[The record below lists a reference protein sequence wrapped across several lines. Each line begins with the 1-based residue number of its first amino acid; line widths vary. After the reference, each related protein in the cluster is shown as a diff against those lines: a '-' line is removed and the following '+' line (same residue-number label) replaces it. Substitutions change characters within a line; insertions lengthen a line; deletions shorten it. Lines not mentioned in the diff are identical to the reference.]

1 MRFTVPTSALL
12 DAVSYAST
20 VVASKS
26 PKRILECLA
35 LRASKSSSG
44 PRGSGVEIE
53 ATDLDV
59 ALRQRLPDAKV
70 EEEGAAVVPAA
81 RLVSVLREVA
91 TKEVT
96 LVGTEGRL
104 EIDTPDCHFRLNGD
118 DPAQFPVLPDF
129 PASGVFKVPC
139 GVLRG
144 MIRRTV
150 FATAKEAG
158 RFALHGVQFRVA
170 GGELELVGTDGRRLA
185 RAKHA
190 LAAPTTGD
198 VKVIVGAKALS
209 LVERLA
215 ADDATNIEVA
225 IEERRVLFRTSGAS
239 GALLAARLLDGAFPS
254 YEDVIP
260 KKSARGFGVNVDSMA
275 TALRRAS
282 LLTTREAQSV
292 QMHFEAK
299 RLTISSRAPE
309 VGEAKISVDIPYDEA
324 PERLG
329 FNPSFLLDA
338 LKVMDPQR
346 DVRFEFSSS
355 KAPCRMTDGDDYV
368 YVVAPLSVAE

>member
-12 DAVSYAST
+12 EAASYAST
-20 VVASKS
+20 VVATKS
-26 PKRILECLA
+26 PKRILECVA
-35 LRASKSSSG
+35 LRASRKG
-44 PRGSGVEIE
+44 GVEIE

-59 ALRQRLPDAKV
+59 ALRLKLSDAKV
-70 EEEGAAVVPAA
+70 EEEGTAVVPAA
-81 RLVSVLREVA
+81 RLVSVLREVGQ
-91 TKEVT
+91 KEVT
-96 LVGTEGRL
+96 LVGSEGRL

-118 DPAQFPVLPDF
+118 DPAQFPVLPEF
-129 PASGVFKVPC
+129 PASGVFRVPF

-170 GGELELVGTDGRRLA
+170 GGDLELVGTDGRRLA

-190 LAAPTTGD
+190 LAAPTSGE
-198 VKVIVGAKALS
+198 VKVIVGAKALG

-215 ADDATNIEVA
+215 ADEGTPVEVA
-225 IEERRVLFRTSGAS
+225 LEERRVLFRTPGT
-239 GALLAARLLDGAFPS
+239 LLAARLLDGAFPS

-260 KKSARGFGVNVDSMA
+260 KPSARGFGVKVDSMA

-309 VGEAKISVDIPYDEA
+309 VGEAKVSVDIPYEEA

-355 KAPCRMTDGDDYV
+355 KAPCRLTDGEDYV
-368 YVVAPLSVAE
+368 YVVAPLSVVE